1 MVVTTTTADLT
12 LATTTE
18 FAAITEVLAINV
30 LYPSCG
36 GCYVVAGFT
45 ITSLSGSDDDLTA
58 SSLGT
63 P

>member
-12 LATTTE
+12 SATSTE
-18 FAAITEVLAINV
+18 FAAITEFLVLDIG
-30 LYPSCG
+30 YPNCG

-45 ITSLSGSDDDLTA
+45 ITSLSGSNDDLTA

-63 P
+63 L